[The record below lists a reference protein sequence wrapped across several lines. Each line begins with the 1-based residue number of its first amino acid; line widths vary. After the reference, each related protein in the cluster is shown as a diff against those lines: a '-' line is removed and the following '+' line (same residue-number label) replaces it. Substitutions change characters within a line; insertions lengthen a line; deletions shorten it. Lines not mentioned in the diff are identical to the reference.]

1 MKDPVIAS
9 DGVNYERAAL
19 EEWVA
24 NHGAVSPMT
33 KEAIGADFIPNHM
46 LRSLLQAL
54 Q

>member
-19 EEWVA
+19 EGWVVE
-24 NHGAVSPMT
+24 HGAVSPVT
-33 KEAIGADFIPNHM
+33 KAAIGANFIPNHM

-54 Q
+54 

>member
-1 MKDPVIAS
+1 MRDPVIAS

-24 NHGAVSPMT
+24 EHGAVSPMT
-33 KEAIGADFIPNHM
+33 KAAIGMDFIPNHM

-54 Q
+54 